1 MLINST
7 FKISNLYPPLREFMR
22 MPDGAQAIYV
32 VDNTLQATKH
42 IMNYIARAQ
51 GHVLIETMLA
61 VPANG
66 GLSENLLKC
75 TVLKSAALKSAPP
88 ANKPG
93 PKTPPTE

>member
-1 MLINST
+1 
-7 FKISNLYPPLREFMR
+7 
-22 MPDGAQAIYV
+22 MPDGSQAIYV

-42 IMNYIARAQ
+42 IMNYIVRAQ
-51 GHVLIETMLA
+51 GHVLIEPMIA

-66 GLSENLLKC
+66 GMSENLLKC
-75 TVLKSAALKSAPP
+75 TVLKSAPA